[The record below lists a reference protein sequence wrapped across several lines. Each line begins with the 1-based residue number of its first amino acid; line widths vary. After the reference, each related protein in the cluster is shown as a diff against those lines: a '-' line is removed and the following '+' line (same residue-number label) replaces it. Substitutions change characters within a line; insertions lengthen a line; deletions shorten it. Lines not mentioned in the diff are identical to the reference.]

1 MKSTFGSHPFSRLLI
16 PIVELSHFFVLC
28 LDCSFGT
35 PAFIEN
41 VTLYDS
47 LKRHT
52 RQINP
57 NVAGI
62 LKECNFFICHFI
74 LQARKHEDLRQTDEA
89 LLQKVEYRD
98 CPRQLN
104 GFDCGLFAVGI
115 ILHLVEGKDIGTET
129 FTQQHITNL
138 RSEFFA
144 SDNGAASGTTSQVV
158 RSCFPQLN
166 GSSILDSFGAVEVM
180 STAKKVPVTKAS
192 PVHSKRQLRSD
203 GVDKKVMSTAKKVP
217 VIKASP
223 VPSKRQLRSDS
234 VNKKA
239 MSPAKKV
246 PVTKASPVYSKRQ
259 LRSDSVDKKVM
270 SSAKKVPVTKASPVH
285 SKRRLRSDSDLSG
298 AVTVL
303 AELAVIAEL
312 EESQKKGTA
321 SVLADIAD
329 DTETEATNE
338 KEDAE
343 HGHNDDEHNDDDYD
357 NVTESL
363 TAESG
368 AGETKQATS
377 SADSSTDRR
386 LYDILNDANVE
397 CFSTLEEAIP
407 FIEQYEIRSGN
418 HLRVQRSMSNKFK
431 QFQCMEHLNCPFQVL
446 ISKRRSDG
454 MFCVSKIKGI
464 HSEVRRPARAADG
477 RQWKKRRHATLD
489 GIIGQVVRTK
499 QGAPTPADV
508 IKTAAMQSGMIVPY
522 MTAYRALS
530 NETSVHRQ
538 AAVKNFEL
546 IIPFL
551 NALKKCNPGS
561 VIGYTRDN
569 DMKLEELHVFPG
581 IMNRA
586 LRFVRPV
593 VSLDAAHLRSRYKGT
608 LYVASV
614 LTGCNDIFPLG
625 FMISAGNEDGDTWKK
640 MLLLLKEAC
649 PIIDDQGYGDTDTDG
664 IVRPP
669 FLFIS
674 DRDKGLKPALKAV
687 FPNKYEMSC
696 AKHIEANVAQKFGKQ
711 CAKYVCS
718 IAKTFSTR
726 ASSYF
731 FDEIRKVKPEAAA
744 YLDNLTESGV
754 LWRSTQWYSDSTPP
768 ERHIPPR
775 YGIVTSNTSESANS
789 MFSEARDLGW
799 LEAVNKIIDIMSTRV
814 CVCRQKYAQRDGSE
828 VVPRVAQIL
837 KRRWDAAASMTVNEL
852 EVGCGDFKVVEPTS
866 IVEEDGDENVERLSR
881 YGDQNRTVMVKPDSE
896 WCSCGVWQ
904 DFLYP
909 CRHACAVFRKWKE
922 KEFSYVL
929 GNLVHP
935 FYTFE
940 FVHNSFT
947 KNVFPVCLET
957 IEYDGET
964 KEPKSP
970 RRQAG
975 RPPKKR
981 IRKRSK
987 FIEAEESPVTCS
999 ICGKRG
1005 HNRRTCPS

>member
-1 MKSTFGSHPFSRLLI
+1 MLERKPLLK
-16 PIVELSHFFVLC
+16 
-28 LDCSFGT
+28 
-35 PAFIEN
+35 N
-41 VTLYDS
+41 
-47 LKRHT
+47 
-52 RQINP
+52 
-57 NVAGI
+57 
-62 LKECNFFICHFI
+62 
-74 LQARKHEDLRQTDEA
+74 
-89 LLQKVEYRD
+89 
-98 CPRQLN
+98 
-104 GFDCGLFAVGI
+104 
-115 ILHLVEGKDIGTET
+115 
-129 FTQQHITNL
+129 ITNL
-138 RSEFFA
+138 RSELVKVFA
-144 SDNGAASGTTSQVV
+144 SDGAASETTSRVV

-166 GSSILDSFGAVEVM
+166 GSSILDSFGVEVV
-180 STAKKVPVTKAS
+180 SKTKEVPVTKVLPA
-192 PVHSKRQLRSD
+192 VTKRWLRSD
-203 GVDKKVMSTAKKVP
+203 GVNEVTVTKVTKRRLRSNGVDEVMSPVSKKKEAP
-217 VIKASP
+217 VTKLLS
-223 VPSKRQLRSDS
+223 VTKRWLRSDS
-234 VNKKA
+234 GDDKKA
-239 MSPAKKV
+239 VPTVPEKKV
-246 PVTKASPVYSKRQ
+246 P
-259 LRSDSVDKKVM
+259 
-270 SSAKKVPVTKASPVH
+270 PVTNVLPAVVSA
-285 SKRRLRSDSDLSG
+285 KRRLRSDSDLSG
-298 AVTVL
+298 AATVL
-303 AELAVIAEL
+303 ADLAIMAEVHQ
-312 EESQKKGTA
+312 SQIEGTD
-321 SVLADIAD
+321 SVVADIAY
-329 DTETEATNE
+329 DTETEATNDN
-338 KEDAE
+338 KDAE
-343 HGHNDDEHNDDDYD
+343 NGDHDDDEYD

-368 AGETKQATS
+368 AGETKQGRS

-386 LYDILNDANVE
+386 LYDILNDANIE
-397 CFSTLEEAIP
+397 CFSTLEDAIP

-418 HLRVQRSMSNKFK
+418 HLRVQRSVSNKFK
-431 QFQCMEHLNCPFQVL
+431 QFQCMEHMNCPFQVL
-446 ISKRRSDG
+446 ISKRRSDA

-508 IKTAAMQSGMIVPY
+508 MKTAAMQSGMIVPY

-530 NETSVHRQ
+530 IETSVHRH
-538 AAVKNFEL
+538 AAVKNFQL

-551 NALKKCNPGS
+551 NEMKKCNPGS

-569 DMKLEELHVFPG
+569 DMKLEELHFFPG

-586 LRFVRPV
+586 LKFVRPV

-608 LYVASV
+608 LYVATV
-614 LTGCNDIFPLG
+614 LTGCNDIFPIG

-640 MLLLLKEAC
+640 MLQLLKEAC

-664 IVRPP
+664 VVRPP

-674 DRDKGLKPALKAV
+674 DRDKGLKPALKAI

-726 ASSYF
+726 ASSYL

-754 LWRSTQWYSDSTPP
+754 LWRSTQWHSNSTPP
-768 ERHIPPR
+768 VQIPPR
-775 YGIVTSNTSESANS
+775 YGIVTSNTSESPANS

-799 LEAVNKIIDIMSTRV
+799 LEAVSKIVDIMSTRV
-814 CVCRQKYAQRDGSE
+814 CVCRKKYAERDGSE

-837 KRRWDAAASMTVNEL
+837 KRRWDSAASMTVNEL

-881 YGDQNRTVMVKPDSE
+881 YGDQNRIVIVKPDSE

-922 KEFSYVL
+922 REFSYVL

-975 RPPKKR
+975 RPQKKR

-987 FIEAEESPVTCS
+987 FVEVEESPVTCS

-1005 HNRRTCPS
+1005 HNRRTCPSYKY